1 MLTVAEGLRQLAMIA
16 DIHGNL
22 EALDAVLADINR
34 LAPEASLACAGDIVG
49 YGPDPEACIA
59 RLRALDVQCVMGN
72 HEEMLLG
79 KRDFSRCV
87 YAGVKSAIW
96 ARKRLGSEA
105 RAFLE
110 ALPSSREV
118 APGVVVCHGD
128 LESADTYI
136 SDPQRAAV
144 ALTQLSRQWPE
155 AEMLVCA
162 HTHHPA
168 IYTATSGFELVP
180 VPAARAVDG
189 GEPCIVNPG
198 AVGQSRDTRAVARYV
213 ILDLEQRQLSFHE
226 LEYDHQTTIRKLR
239 RAGLVPQVVL
249 KRPEGAIAQRIEWY
263 KLRWARYWAEKDNA
277 RLHRAR

>member
-1 MLTVAEGLRQLAMIA
+1 VAEPSRQLALIA

-22 EALDAVLADINR
+22 EALDAVLADIDR
-34 LAPEASLACAGDIVG
+34 RAPDASLACAGDIVG

-59 RLRALDVQCVMGN
+59 RLRTRDVQCVMGN

-136 SDPQRAAV
+136 SDPERAAA
-144 ALTQLSRQWPE
+144 ALTQLGQQWPD
-155 AEMLVCA
+155 AGMLVCA

-168 IYTATSGFELVP
+168 VYTVTSGFELVAP
-180 VPAARAVDG
+180 PDVRDVDG

-198 AVGQSRDTRAVARYV
+198 AVGQSRDTRAVARYAM
-213 ILDLEQRQLSFHE
+213 LDLETRQLSFHE

-249 KRPEGAIAQRIEWY
+249 KRPEGAVAQRIEWY
-263 KLRWARYWAEKDNA
+263 KLRWARYWAERDNA
-277 RLHRAR
+277 RLHQTR